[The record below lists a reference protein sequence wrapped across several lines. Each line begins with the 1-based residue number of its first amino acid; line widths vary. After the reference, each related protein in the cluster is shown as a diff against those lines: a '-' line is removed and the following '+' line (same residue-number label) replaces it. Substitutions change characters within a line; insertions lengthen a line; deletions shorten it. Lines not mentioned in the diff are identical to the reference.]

1 MDNFISVKKSSKEIL
16 KNTMDQVNFMKRDP

>member
-1 MDNFISVKKSSKEIL
+1 MDNFIFVKKSSKEIL